1 MYWETVSP
9 LLREVL
15 EEMMNESLF
24 DSFRLVG
31 GTALSLQ
38 LGHRKSID
46 IDLFTA
52 KNYGSIDFELI
63 DKFLKRQFE
72 FVTTNHTGPIGM
84 GITYYIGHSANEEI
98 KLDLYYTESFI
109 RDTVKTYN
117 IRMASVEDIIGM
129 KLDIMGRTGRKKD
142 FWDLHE
148 IHENYSIDK
157 MISLYK
163 EKFPYSFSE
172 DEIRKGLLNFSEAD
186 GEPDPICLLNK
197 HWELIKLDF
206 VKWLKT

>member
-72 FVTTNHTGPIGM
+72 F
-84 GITYYIGHSANEEI
+84 A
-98 KLDLYYTESFI
+98 LQ
-109 RDTVKTYN
+109 
-117 IRMASVEDIIGM
+117 II
-129 KLDIMGRTGRKKD
+129 LV
-142 FWDLHE
+142 
-148 IHENYSIDK
+148 
-157 MISLYK
+157 
-163 EKFPYSFSE
+163 
-172 DEIRKGLLNFSEAD
+172 LL
-186 GEPDPICLLNK
+186 G
-197 HWELIKLDF
+197 WELHIILAILQMK
-206 VKWLKT
+206 K